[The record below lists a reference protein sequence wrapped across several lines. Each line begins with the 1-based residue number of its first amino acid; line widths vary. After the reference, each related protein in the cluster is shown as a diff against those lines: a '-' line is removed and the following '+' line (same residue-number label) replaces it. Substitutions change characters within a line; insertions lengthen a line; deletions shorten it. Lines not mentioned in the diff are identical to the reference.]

1 MKAEP
6 GHRGRR
12 GVHPLVAAARG
23 AGQRRFPCYGLAPQ
37 SAPAM
42 SDLQDQMKQAVAA
55 AAVEQI
61 QDGMVLGLGS
71 GSTAALMIQGLG
83 ERLRRG
89 ELRDIVGVTTSFQ
102 GEVLAAELG
111 IPLQSLN
118 AVDRIDLAIDGADEV
133 DPSFQLIK
141 GGGACH
147 VQEKLVAVRAKRFV
161 VVVDSTKLV
170 DTLNLGFKLPV
181 EVLPGAWRQVKD
193 QLGEMGADAQLRMA
207 VRKAG
212 PVVTDQG
219 NLVLDVTFA
228 GGISDPEALEKAINN
243 LPGVL
248 ENGLFVNLTDQV
260 LVGEIVDGVPGVRD
274 LAKR

>member
-1 MKAEP
+1 MA
-6 GHRGRR
+6 
-12 GVHPLVAAARG
+12 
-23 AGQRRFPCYGLAPQ
+23 
-37 SAPAM
+37 
-42 SDLQDQMKQAVAA
+42 DLQDQMKQAVAA
-55 AAVEQI
+55 AAVKQI
-61 QDGMVLGLGS
+61 HDGMVIGLGS

-83 ERLRRG
+83 AKLQRG
-89 ELRDIVGVTTSFQ
+89 ELRNITGVTTSFQ

-111 IPLQSLN
+111 IPLKSLN
-118 AVDRIDLAIDGADEV
+118 AISRIDLAIDGADEV

-147 VQEKLVAVRAKRFV
+147 VQEKLVARRAERFV
-161 VVVDSTKLV
+161 VVVDATKLV
-170 DTLNLGFKLPV
+170 DTLNLEFLLPV
-181 EVLPGAWRQVKD
+181 EVLPGAWRQVQG
-193 QLGEMGADAQLRMA
+193 QLTELGGTAELRLA

-219 NLVLDVTFA
+219 NLVLDVKFA
-228 GGISDPEALEKAINN
+228 GGISDPLALEKEINN

-274 LAKR
+274 LVKR